1 MKKLLFVALIS
12 LAGNV
17 FSQTSPQTMINTF
30 FTTYQAN
37 AGKAVKDLYETNKWT
52 TLIQEDVDKIIRT
65 VNGFTPSYMGEYYG
79 YEVITNKKFSESF
92 ILYSYMVKYDRQPI
106 RFIFKFYKPKDK
118 WVLYSFALDDNLD
131 DELEEAAQLNN
142 LNLEKK

>member
-30 FTTYQAN
+30 FTTYQTN

-52 TLIQEDVDKIIRT
+52 LLIQEDVDKIIRT

-92 ILYSYMVKYDRQPI
+92 LLFSYMVKYDRQPI

-118 WVLYSFALDDNLD
+118 WVLYSFALDDDLD
-131 DELEEAAQLNN
+131 DELEESAKLNN
-142 LNLEKK
+142 INLEKK